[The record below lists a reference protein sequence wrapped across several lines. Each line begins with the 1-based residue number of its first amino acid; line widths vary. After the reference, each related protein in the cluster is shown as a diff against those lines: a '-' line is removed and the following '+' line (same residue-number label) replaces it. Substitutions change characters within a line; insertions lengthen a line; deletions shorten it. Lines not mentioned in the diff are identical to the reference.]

1 MMSVALRRWHSYI
14 GLLIAPSVLFF
25 ALTGALQI
33 FNLHEAHTGYRP
45 APLIEKLSAV
55 HKDQVFEQPAKHHD
69 DNAPPSPGTPAG
81 DEPAQRQE
89 EDKTS
94 GATFALKWYFLF
106 VALALSASTL
116 IGIWMGITQIGRT
129 AIAWALLAAGALLP
143 IGLLL
148 LA

>member
-1 MMSVALRRWHSYI
+1 MMSVGLRRWHSYI

-33 FNLHEAHTGYRP
+33 FNLHEAHANYQP

-69 DNAPPSPGTPAG
+69 DNTPSGHATPGG
-81 DEPAQRQE
+81 DQHPQTHD

-94 GATFALKWYFLF
+94 TATLALKWYFLF
-106 VALALSASTL
+106 VALGLSASTL
-116 IGIWMGITQIGRT
+116 IGIWMGITQIGRAAT
-129 AIAWALLAAGALLP
+129 AWTLLAVGALLP
-143 IGLLL
+143 IALL